1 MPAADDMRPPN
12 DVRRHVSLG
21 MVALIKQGNHPV
33 KVDRIAGPAFALVR
47 CEIPLASSDDLLL
60 VLFDDLLYGLVI
72 GVALR
77 AKPTKKAPLNR
88 EHLDV
93 MDSVSVPRPRRRTG
107 RKCKVLVPWNVW
119 GDVGAEGNREV
130 TPSPRYFSLTTS
142 RQGRPRFCMNSRST
156 AEHLSRKTSE
166 IDTILMQPPVGNEAR
181 LATGL
186 ATCGRYSTLA
196 HPVAR
201 RG

>member
-21 MVALIKQGNHPV
+21 TVALIKQGNHPV

-93 MDSVSVPRPRRRTG
+93 MDPVAVPRPRRRTG
-107 RKCKVLVPWNVW
+107 RKCEVLVPWNIW
-119 GDVGAEGNREV
+119 GDVGAEGNRKV
-130 TPSPRYFSLTTS
+130 APSPPVLQPNDQQTGTASLLH
-142 RQGRPRFCMNSRST
+142 
-156 AEHLSRKTSE
+156 E
-166 IDTILMQPPVGNEAR
+166 
-181 LATGL
+181 LAVDGGAPFQKVLRDRGL
-186 ATCGRYSTLA
+186 
-196 HPVAR
+196 
-201 RG
+201 